1 MQKRTNKL
9 DKFIKERY
17 EESISRFNDE
27 IKNATTIQEQL
38 SAYARHAGRLEAIIE
53 GLTIGVK

>member
-17 EESISRFNDE
+17 EESVLRFNNE
-27 IKNATTIQEQL
+27 IKNATTIEEQL
-38 SAYARHAGRLEAIIE
+38 SAYARHTGRLEALLE
-53 GLTIGVK
+53 GLTVGVK